1 MAEKTKKTLEDDKL
15 LRVKMERVRLL
26 EEKLRLKEGLP
37 HLYGLKLYKWQE
49 DYKKAKFKKK
59 RLLCAANQIGKSTGQ
74 IIDRIDIAT
83 NPEIWP
89 KLWPAQFKVNPNS
102 KPYSWY
108 LYPNQDT
115 VTDEIENKWIPY
127 YLPRGEFEDHE
138 IYGWKIVRKNKVV
151 KYIEFNSGYRIY
163 FKTYN
168 QDVHDLQSG
177 TVWAIDCDEELPEH
191 LLPELQARLFASDG
205 YFSMAFTATIGQ
217 EFWKKVIEGVRAGEE
232 QPWADAWKVQ
242 ISMFDCMHYADGT
255 PSTWTRQRIE
265 QVIMN
270 CKSKAEVKR
279 RVYGKFIR
287 DEGLKY
293 EAFDRDRNYTEF
305 PRQSNGRMYKGVPKG
320 WSVYSGVDIGS
331 GGKHGHPSAYSFLAV
346 SPDLTKIRWIRGRRL
361 DGIKTT
367 AGDAYQYYC
376 QSRGKIIPV
385 RQAYDYA
392 CADFGNIAGT
402 SDSWERAKKD
412 HTLGEFALNTALKT
426 GMFKIYYD
434 PDDPNDESIK
444 LVDEFESL
452 GHNTNKKVAKDDF
465 IDSVRYAITQIPI
478 DWQEVFEGKTPT
490 QKRENA
496 KPGSPERERP
506 NDYIRSKEE
515 EQAEIDYVQNEIDEW
530 AELY

>member
-1 MAEKTKKTLEDDKL
+1 LSDLQEELRLKQEKL
-15 LRVKMERVRLL
+15 RLL
-26 EEKLRLKEGLP
+26 EEKLKLQQGLP
-37 HLYGLKLYKWQE
+37 HLYGLKLYKWQKE
-49 DYKKAKFKKK
+49 YKEAKFIKK

-83 NPEIWP
+83 DPSLWP
-89 KLWPAQFKVNPNS
+89 KLWPAQFDVNPHS

-127 YLPRGEFEDHE
+127 YLPRGEFQTHE

-217 EFWKKVIEGVRAGEE
+217 EFWKKVIEGVRKGEE
-232 QPWADAWKVQ
+232 QPWEDAWKCQ
-242 ISMFDCMHYADGT
+242 ISMFDCMVYADGT
-255 PSTWTRQRIE
+255 PSTWSKARIE
-265 QVIMN
+265 QVIRN

-293 EAFDRDRNYTEF
+293 ETFDRDRNYKTY
-305 PRQSNGRMYKGVPKG
+305 PGTDKGRPFKGVPKG

-346 SPDLTKIRWIRGRRL
+346 SPDLTKIRWFRGRRL

-367 AGDAYQYYC
+367 AGDVYQWYC
-376 QSRGKIIPV
+376 KDRGKIIPV
-385 RQAYDYA
+385 KQAYDFA
-392 CADFGNIAGT
+392 CADYGTIAGQADT
-402 SDSWERAKKD
+402 WEKAKKD

-426 GMFKIYYD
+426 GMFQIYYD
-434 PDDPNDESIK
+434 PDDPDDESIK
-444 LVDEFESL
+444 LVEEFESL
-452 GHNTNKKVAKDDF
+452 AHNTDKKVARDDF

-478 DWQEVFEGKTPT
+478 DWQSVFEGKHLPRKKE
-490 QKRENA
+490 QAPK
-496 KPGSPERERP
+496 GSLERERP
-506 NDYIRSKEE
+506 NDYFRSRKEE
-515 EQAEIDYVQNEIDEW
+515 SAELNSIQAEINEW
-530 AELY
+530 ADLY